1 MKTTEKHAVA
11 AYLSKALATGD
22 TDKLLAAL
30 DKVIKAEGVSA
41 IARAAGMGRE
51 AVYKAIAAGNKPQF
65 ETVVK
70 LFNAIGVRLTVK
82 AITTTK
88 GTP

>member
-11 AYLSKALATGD
+11 AYLSKALSTGD

-41 IARAAGMGRE
+41 TARAAGLGRE

-70 LFNAIGVRLTVK
+70 LFNAIGVRLT
-82 AITTTK
+82 AEAATNQSQ
-88 GTP
+88 